1 MAKEYKSIAQ
11 KGTWKVL
18 KRSEAKG
25 SKILRGKLVFKK
37 KRDKDGNIT
46 KYKVRWVVRGFEQQY
61 GKDYDQ
67 TFAGVCR
74 LTTWK
79 IVLAMAAVRD
89 WEIEQ
94 MDAVTAFLNSEIDS
108 DVYVDLPPGWN
119 EVFKDEED
127 GDICK
132 LKKSLYGL
140 KQSPRLWQEKLRST
154 LIKFGFK
161 PLKADNCVYINQT
174 NGVIIVTYVDDML
187 ITGPNTE
194 GINLIKKQLHQ
205 EFEMEDMGPATY
217 FVGVRL
223 IRNRP
228 NRSIALLQ
236 DTYINKIV
244 KKYDMVNCREAPT
257 PMESGALNL
266 MVSNPGQATKTEI
279 TQYQSKVGSVT
290 YPATQTRADIAFP
303 CSVLSRFLCNPSQV
317 YMKAVDRVIGYLKG
331 TRYLAIVYGG
341 SALKQ
346 DVDKGILHRYSDSD
360 FVGDIEQRKSTSGY
374 VFFFAGGVISCQSKR
389 QSITALSTTEAEF
402 YGLSKAVMESA
413 WLRYIFKE
421 LNWSSKDVK
430 SVKIYGDNLPSL
442 DLTENPELHQRT
454 KHISVKYHYIREEAT
469 RGVVRF
475 WYCPTT
481 HMKADGLTKPLS
493 GPNHQKFVN
502 QLGLQ
507 WVEPAR
513 DKEN

>member
-108 DVYVDLPPGWN
+108 DVYVDLPPSWN

-161 PLKADNCVYINQT
+161 PLKADNYVYIN
-174 NGVIIVTYVDDML
+174 
-187 ITGPNTE
+187 
-194 GINLIKKQLHQ
+194 
-205 EFEMEDMGPATY
+205 
-217 FVGVRL
+217 
-223 IRNRP
+223 
-228 NRSIALLQ
+228 
-236 DTYINKIV
+236 
-244 KKYDMVNCREAPT
+244 
-257 PMESGALNL
+257 
-266 MVSNPGQATKTEI
+266 
-279 TQYQSKVGSVT
+279 
-290 YPATQTRADIAFP
+290 
-303 CSVLSRFLCNPSQV
+303 
-317 YMKAVDRVIGYLKG
+317 
-331 TRYLAIVYGG
+331 
-341 SALKQ
+341 
-346 DVDKGILHRYSDSD
+346 
-360 FVGDIEQRKSTSGY
+360 
-374 VFFFAGGVISCQSKR
+374 
-389 QSITALSTTEAEF
+389 
-402 YGLSKAVMESA
+402 
-413 WLRYIFKE
+413 
-421 LNWSSKDVK
+421 
-430 SVKIYGDNLPSL
+430 
-442 DLTENPELHQRT
+442 
-454 KHISVKYHYIREEAT
+454 
-469 RGVVRF
+469 
-475 WYCPTT
+475 
-481 HMKADGLTKPLS
+481 
-493 GPNHQKFVN
+493 
-502 QLGLQ
+502 
-507 WVEPAR
+507 
-513 DKEN
+513 